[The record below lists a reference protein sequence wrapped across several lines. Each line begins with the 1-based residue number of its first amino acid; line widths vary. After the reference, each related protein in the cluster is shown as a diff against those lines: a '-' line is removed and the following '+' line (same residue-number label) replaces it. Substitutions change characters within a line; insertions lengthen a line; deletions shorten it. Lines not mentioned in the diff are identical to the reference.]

1 MSQSNRA
8 SIFGLK
14 TCPSFA
20 LVIALALL
28 VTGSNALGQD
38 QSVNTAIIPASR
50 SNPTNWLERHEGF
63 VQEGKHEQ
71 IDLLFMG
78 DSITDFWQRK
88 APRYGISIWNKYY
101 APLHAADFGI
111 GGDRTQHV
119 IWRIDHG
126 ELDGLHP
133 KVIVL
138 MIGTNNGRDNS
149 PEQIADAIK
158 VILDKMQEKCPD
170 SKILLLGVFPRN
182 KTNDVPAQIEAPAR
196 VNAIISKFADGNKIV
211 YLNIN
216 DKFLGP
222 NGKVHDDIM
231 PDFLHPNEHGYQ
243 IWADAMNPTLRKMMG
258 ITGPSD

>member
-1 MSQSNRA
+1 MIKISSL
-8 SIFGLK
+8 F
-14 TCPSFA
+14 SFA
-20 LVIALALL
+20 ITLL
-28 VTGSNALGQD
+28 LFVSSARAFGQD
-38 QSVNTAIIPASR
+38 QTVNTATIPATR
-50 SNPTNWLERHEGF
+50 SKPANWLSRHEGF
-63 VQEGKHEQ
+63 VQQGRHDR
-71 IDLLFMG
+71 IDVLFMG
-78 DSITDFWQRK
+78 DSITDNWRNK
-88 APRYGISIWNKYY
+88 APRYGINIWNKYY

-133 KVIVL
+133 RVIIL

-149 PEQIADAIK
+149 PQQIADAIK
-158 VILDKMQEKCPD
+158 VILDKMQEKCPA

-182 KTNDVPAQIEAPAR
+182 KPTDTPAQIEAPAK

-211 YLNIN
+211 YLDIN

-222 NGKVHDDIM
+222 DGKVHADIM

-243 IWADAMNPTLRKMMG
+243 IWVDAMNPTLYKMMG
-258 ITGPSD
+258 ISSNATGAGK